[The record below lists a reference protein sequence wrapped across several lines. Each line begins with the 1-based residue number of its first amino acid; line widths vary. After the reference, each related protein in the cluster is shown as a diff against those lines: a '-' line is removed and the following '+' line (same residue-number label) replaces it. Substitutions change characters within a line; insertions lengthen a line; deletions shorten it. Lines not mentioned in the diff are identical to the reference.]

1 MGKALYLLI
10 LLLGLQTTVQG
21 QGIEF
26 EHGTF
31 AEALQKAKQENKLV
45 FLDAYASW
53 CGPCKR
59 LSREMFPRED
69 VGSFF
74 NKHFVSFKQDMEK
87 GEGLQLRKKY
97 PVSAFPTLFF
107 IDPNGEVITKIKGA
121 PRKAEDFIN
130 FAEKAVKMYDP
141 AAKYAKMYENG
152 NRDYEV
158 LLGYVRG
165 LNQKGESSLRVA
177 NEYLDAQ
184 DDLST
189 DENLHFIYE
198 AMTRLDSRIFDMF
211 TEHKKGLE
219 KLYNPDE
226 LVAKVDQA
234 AENSLK
240 TALEYEAPSLK
251 DEAVAKYKKY
261 DEEAGEKFEIK
272 ANMAFAMVENDA
284 DTYLKY
290 AKESA
295 DMDNSAENLH
305 ELSENI
311 YKHFPSDSKA
321 MKSAEKWAENAAES
335 SRDLGHYYNYI
346 QVLIGNEKPKKALDA
361 LDECINIASEKGES
375 TEKLDALKLQLEKS

>member
-10 LLLGLQTTVQG
+10 FVLGIQTFVQG

-26 EHGTF
+26 EQGTF
-31 AEALQKAKQENKLV
+31 AEALQKAKKENKLV

-69 VGSFF
+69 VGTFF
-74 NKHFVSFKQDMEK
+74 NQHFVSFKQDMEK

-107 IDPNGEVITKIKGA
+107 IAPTGEVITKIKGA
-121 PRKAEDFIN
+121 PREAKDFIN
-130 FAEKAVKMYDP
+130 FAEKAIKLYDP
-141 AAKYAKMYENG
+141 AAKYAAQYEEG

-158 LLGYVRG
+158 VLGYVKG

-184 DDLST
+184 
-189 DENLHFIYE
+189 ENLDTEENLRFIYE

-211 TEHKKGLE
+211 TEHRKGLE

-240 TALEYEAPSLK
+240 TALEYEAPGLK
-251 DEAVAKYKKY
+251 DEAVSKYKAY
-261 DEEAGEKFEIK
+261 DKEAGEKFEIE
-272 ANMAFAMVENDA
+272 ANMAFALMNKDSDIYLDHAKDLA
-284 DTYLKY
+284 DLDD
-290 AKESA
+290 SA
-295 DMDNSAENLH
+295 DRLY
-305 ELSENI
+305 ELSQNI
-311 YKHFPSDSKA
+311 YKYFQADNKA
-321 MKSAEKWAENAAES
+321 MKLAEKWAGKAAEQS
-335 SRDLGHYYNYI
+335 GELDHYYAYAQI
-346 QVLIGNEKPKKALDA
+346 LMANEKLPKANDA
-361 LDECINIASEKGES
+361 LDECIRIAGEKGIG
-375 TEKLDALKLQLEKS
+375 TEKFDALKSKIGGS